1 MNTRRTCSSRSD
13 SSAAEG
19 ARKASSS
26 PRRIA
31 SMLSICA
38 WSSSAPCT
46 ARDRCKG
53 GVNNRRGT
61 AIRYSN
67 AQLHNCAIARAHVRT
82 HEHLDGGACIH
93 PRPGL
98 NACYSTR
105 RALVPQGR
113 HTGRKLCIAHALGMA
128 WLGVVGAPR
137 KTTPRP
143 RRSRPMNPDT
153 AASRAPGPLLRS
165 PRHRARPSPSGAPRP
180 PRLQGKRPSE
190 SVKRDLVK
198 VSKETY

>member
-1 MNTRRTCSSRSD
+1 
-13 SSAAEG
+13 
-19 ARKASSS
+19 
-26 PRRIA
+26 
-31 SMLSICA
+31 MLSICA

-105 RALVPQGR
+105 RALVPQGAQTLHRACPGNGVAGSGGCTEENDPAASQKPADESR
-113 HTGRKLCIAHALGMA
+113 HCCIAC
-128 WLGVVGAPR
+128 
-137 KTTPRP
+137 
-143 RRSRPMNPDT
+143 SRPFAAQSSPSSMFFFFANRPKPSLLRIFRFTDVRT
-153 AASRAPGPLLRS
+153 AATAFSTPVQSVPLQLSSSCPRVASRRTAVPGPGR
-165 PRHRARPSPSGAPRP
+165 RP
-180 PRLQGKRPSE
+180 
-190 SVKRDLVK
+190 
-198 VSKETY
+198 